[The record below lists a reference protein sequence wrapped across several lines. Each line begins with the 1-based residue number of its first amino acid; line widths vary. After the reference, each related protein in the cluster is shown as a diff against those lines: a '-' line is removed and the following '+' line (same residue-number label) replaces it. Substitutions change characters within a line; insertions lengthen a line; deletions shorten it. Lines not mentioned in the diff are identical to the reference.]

1 MSNRLK
7 ILAIVKENPNA
18 SADSFELC
26 FQSEATRVWE
36 LYQAGIIRE
45 MNFRQDKS
53 EAVLMHEC
61 AGIEDAQEIL
71 NSLHLVREGTITF
84 EIIPL
89 KPYPSFSRLFAH

>member
-7 ILAIVKENPNA
+7 ILAIVTENLNA

-53 EAVLMHEC
+53 EAVLMLEC
-61 AGIEDAQEIL
+61 AGIEDPSGKGGDDLFRDHPLETLSRIL
-71 NSLHLVREGTITF
+71 TTI
-84 EIIPL
+84 
-89 KPYPSFSRLFAH
+89 